1 MLATACPDG
10 IDIYFEN
17 VGGPIWDAVV
27 PLLNRYAR
35 VPVCGLVS
43 HYNEAKPT
51 GGSSAETMLTVLRR
65 SVLIRG
71 FINTEFAA
79 DHYDSFLT
87 ELSPLIRSGDIRY
100 REDIS
105 EGLEAAPGAFIDML
119 AGRNF
124 GKALVRVS

>member
-1 MLATACPDG
+1 
-10 IDIYFEN
+10 
-17 VGGPIWDAVV
+17 
-27 PLLNRYAR
+27 
-35 VPVCGLVS
+35 
-43 HYNEAKPT
+43 
-51 GGSSAETMLTVLRR
+51 MLTVLRR

-100 REDIS
+100 RENIS
-105 EGLEAAPGAFIDML
+105 EGLETAPGAFIDIL